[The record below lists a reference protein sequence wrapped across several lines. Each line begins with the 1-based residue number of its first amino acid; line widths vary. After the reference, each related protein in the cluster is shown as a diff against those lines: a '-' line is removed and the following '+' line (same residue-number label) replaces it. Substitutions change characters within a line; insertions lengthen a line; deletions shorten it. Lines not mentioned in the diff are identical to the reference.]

1 MSAQAQRGWVAR
13 ELAEELPRLELL
25 ETGLDVTPGPSPRAV
40 RERLDHLA
48 GRIRG
53 AGAVALRQSP
63 VPAAYRAFYRQV
75 GLDPDRDP
83 PPAEA
88 AVLRRLL
95 SGGFRSAGLVDD
107 ACTIAV
113 VETGVPV
120 WVLDD
125 EALDGPLGIRPAAG
139 DDALGEGA
147 RALPVPAG
155 RLVVADARRAVA
167 ELFGEPPPDVALGR
181 RGRRARLFTV
191 MVEGVPEIHAEE
203 ALWTCAELLGT

>member
-1 MSAQAQRGWVAR
+1 MSEQAQRGWVAR

-25 ETGLDVTPGPSPRAV
+25 ETRLDVAPGPSPRAV

-95 SGGFRSAGLVDD
+95 DGGFRSAGLLDD
-107 ACTIAV
+107 ARTIAV

-120 WVLDD
+120 WALDD
-125 EALDGPLGIRPAAG
+125 EALEGPLGIRPAAG
-139 DDALGEGA
+139 GEVLGEGA
-147 RALPVPAG
+147 HALPVPAG

-167 ELFGEPPPDVALGR
+167 ELFREPAPDVALGR

-191 MVEGVPEIHAEE
+191 LVEGVPEIHAEE
-203 ALWTCAELLGT
+203 ALWTCAELLGA